1 LGKGQSSE
9 EKCHKFI
16 GMNTHFEDNQK
27 RGILMKE
34 YLLNCIEVFKAFG
47 DKISTVVY
55 TTAKNNCFEIN
66 DDTEPLSSDKSDSF
80 HHIVSNLI
88 YVSKCARLNTD
99 PSISFLCKSVR
110 RGRIGNTRSR
120 RLRVGIRITRRR
132 HNNLITLSR
141 IIYRNI
147 VLSNNLMNDMS

>member
-1 LGKGQSSE
+1 MGKGQSSE
-9 EKCHKFI
+9 EKCHKFV

-80 HHIVSNLI
+80 SS
-88 YVSKCARLNTD
+88 Y
-99 PSISFLCKSVR
+99 
-110 RGRIGNTRSR
+110 
-120 RLRVGIRITRRR
+120 RV
-132 HNNLITLSR
+132 
-141 IIYRNI
+141 
-147 VLSNNLMNDMS
+147 